1 MGRYALMKSYP
12 YDNRNSLFQSR
23 VLTLNSLAIISLNW
37 APLFIPEL
45 ITVVPGIWFVKLNH
59 RDAVIGQAWI
69 TGPPLA
75 LWKWVYTTLLRLW
88 KGQYKGNQDTKD
100 EWTEVRQGTTEN
112 MQARV
117 LSKVN
122 TVETQTLLMTY
133 FQVKHCCPS

>member
-1 MGRYALMKSYP
+1 MGRYALIKSNP
-12 YDNRNSLFQSR
+12 YDNRNFLFQSR
-23 VLTLNSLAIISLNW
+23 VLTLKLIGYNQ
-37 APLFIPEL
+37 PEL
-45 ITVVPGIWFVKLNH
+45 SSFVHPWTNYGPRDLICQDESQGCCDWSGLNH
-59 RDAVIGQAWI
+59 MSTSGTMEMMD
-69 TGPPLA
+69 
-75 LWKWVYTTLLRLW
+75 TTLVRLW